1 MRFLPALNIALAE
14 STWVYIHVCMYQW
27 ETGEERES
35 ERQRE
40 KEECKEVGQ
49 RQMRVLDAVIYSRG
63 TNSFPRRA
71 LLFQSD
77 STGNLELL
85 SVESHAVQVDQ
96 QLVPVLTAGT
106 LDTGRGISQEGNS
119 QLCD

>member
-1 MRFLPALNIALAE
+1 MQSYN
-14 STWVYIHVCMYQW
+14 
-27 ETGEERES
+27 
-35 ERQRE
+35 
-40 KEECKEVGQ
+40 
-49 RQMRVLDAVIYSRG
+49 SRG

-106 LDTGRGISQEGNS
+106 LDTGRRKRTVSSVTGFLLTFSATGLVTLYRYSPALAMSCVREGHRGS
-119 QLCD
+119 LITEFL